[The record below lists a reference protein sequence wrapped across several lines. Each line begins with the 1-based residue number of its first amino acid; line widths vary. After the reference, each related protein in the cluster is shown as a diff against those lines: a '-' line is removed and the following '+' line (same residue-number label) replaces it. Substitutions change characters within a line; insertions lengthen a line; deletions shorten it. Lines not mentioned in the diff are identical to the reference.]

1 MNVKSTENQ
10 IIRVCDRSTL
20 ALFYESFG
28 LFDSNQP
35 WIRSFFSFLLTSH
48 IYYWDICKI
57 AAMLAGCH
65 IFHDYV
71 YPFGI
76 LQTWE
81 GKVHNYTVLCF
92 KSKSKI
98 LYFDF
103 LECTYKQGK
112 PLILSDFW
120 VSSCNLIWWKNKWSL
135 SNYQKFF

>member
-1 MNVKSTENQ
+1 MRLWIFVSESRVDYFDNTDSNYLAIIVSNLLFERKIDRKSDHQ
-10 IIRVCDRSTL
+10 SIRDRSTL
-20 ALFYESFG
+20 ALFCESFG

-81 GKVHNYTVLCF
+81 GKVHN
-92 KSKSKI
+92 
-98 LYFDF
+98 
-103 LECTYKQGK
+103 CTTSIQWHVVCIRCQS
-112 PLILSDFW
+112 P
-120 VSSCNLIWWKNKWSL
+120 
-135 SNYQKFF
+135 KFENGF

>member
-81 GKVHNYTVLCF
+81 GKVHNCTTSIQCVWCCIYHLLWWYVKPRFDQFQSLCTHEG
-92 KSKSKI
+92 KDSEKTIMVMCSDISK
-98 LYFDF
+98 
-103 LECTYKQGK
+103 C
-112 PLILSDFW
+112 
-120 VSSCNLIWWKNKWSL
+120 
-135 SNYQKFF
+135 